1 MKRELR
7 IITFVILL
15 AAGLSVFTAYSKQ
28 SKKPVPVSSPVIQA
42 QPEPRPVRVIQ
53 IYKTPLDQASVQAQE
68 QSPAPILEPIK
79 DFPETTTAPLSPQA
93 PPPPPAIVEPSSSP
107 RPTTDICEKY
117 HMHKRY
123 TNNGKSWRCVRS

>member
-7 IITFVILL
+7 IIGFLILS

-28 SKKPVPVSSPVIQA
+28 SRKPVPVSPPVTEA
-42 QPEPRPVRVIQ
+42 EPEPRPVPVIQ
-53 IYKTPLDQASVQAQE
+53 IYKTPSDQAPQAQE
-68 QSPAPILEPIK
+68 QSPPRVLDPIK

-93 PPPPPAIVEPSSSP
+93 PPAPSAIVEPSSSP

-123 TNNGKSWRCVRS
+123 TNNGKSWRCARS

>member
-7 IITFVILL
+7 IIGFLILS

-28 SKKPVPVSSPVIQA
+28 SRKPVPLSPPLIQA

-53 IYKTPLDQASVQAQE
+53 IYKTPSDQAPQAQE
-68 QSPAPILEPIK
+68 QSPPRVLEPIK

-93 PPPPPAIVEPSSSP
+93 PPPPPAIVELSSPP